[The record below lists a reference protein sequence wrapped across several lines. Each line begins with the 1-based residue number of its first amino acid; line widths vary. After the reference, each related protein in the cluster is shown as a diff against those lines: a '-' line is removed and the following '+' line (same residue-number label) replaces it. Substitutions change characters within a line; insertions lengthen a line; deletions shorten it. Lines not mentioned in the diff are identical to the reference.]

1 MRTRICS
8 VFMPMLMLVVGL
20 SAAVA
25 VPASPASGFIR
36 SAANPGEGVSAFGH
50 VFLIIGE
57 NTTYSHLTAANAP
70 YLMGTI
76 RPQAAVRCE

>member
-1 MRTRICS
+1 
-8 VFMPMLMLVVGL
+8 
-20 SAAVA
+20 
-25 VPASPASGFIR
+25 
-36 SAANPGEGVSAFGH
+36 

-76 RPQAAVRCE
+76 RPQAAWLTSYYAATHWSQASAWRWSPGSSPGASKRTGASPAIRTSATSSISWTSPG